1 MNIHSL
7 LPKLLSVAMSWL
19 DAGNLR
25 TKVYHLRDK
34 LEIAKLAL
42 EDMKRMDDLKLAKDL
57 ARRTLDK
64 L

>member
-1 MNIHSL
+1 M
-7 LPKLLSVAMSWL
+7 AMSWL

-25 TKVYHLRDK
+25 HEVYHLSDRP
-34 LEIAKLAL
+34 EIAKLAL
-42 EDMKRMDDLKLAKDL
+42 DDMKRMDDLKRVKDL